1 MSKTITRISQL
12 RPHPH
17 IHADDLD
24 GETPATIK
32 GWVFGEAG
40 IDKEVLGKLVLEEYD
55 RHLIINATKR
65 DALIAAFGDDV
76 EAMKGKRILL
86 FPATATYAGQTV
98 PAVGIRIPKPAPT
111 PAPVEEDPGVG
122 AVMGDAPG

>member
-1 MSKTITRISQL
+1 MSIVIKRISQL

-24 GETPATIK
+24 GDTVATIK

-40 IDKEVLGKLVLEEYD
+40 IDKEVLGKLVLEEFD
-55 RHLIINATKR
+55 RHLIVNASKR

-76 EAMKGKRILL
+76 EAMKGQQIVL
-86 FPATATYAGQTV
+86 FPATATYAGKTV
-98 PAVGIRIPKPAPT
+98 PAVGIKVPKPAP
-111 PAPVEEDPGVG
+111 AVREDPGVS
-122 AVMGDAPG
+122 AVMGPAEG